1 MQLAN
6 LRNFKFSNFSFYQYF
21 FTAYIGLHVTFSILL
36 GNITAFAPDEG
47 LYKGIFSKLYS
58 EGFTSDVLGFS
69 GAWEPWLRLLY
80 LPAKLLTYIGF
91 SDLLAVRFFSIS
103 CSALATVLLIKMAKE
118 NGRDD
123 RVFKAAIVSIS
134 FIPTVFLWSSIGLRE
149 SFLYLEISAILY
161 FLSRTKDN
169 IDIRNLTGLA
179 ISVYSLSMTKNYIF
193 ILFLFAFVPTLFVF
207 SFIKRERFFT
217 HFLILIIA
225 VMPLAFNPELVP
237 AISSYFKGQVTKVDT
252 IEIGDINNDG
262 RCDSFEPCANSNGN
276 GNSNGDGNGNGNGNS
291 NGIEDA
297 ETAEYVATGGMT
309 VHALLGEL
317 KRDPNAIL
325 ARIASVLG
333 ITAKLEDISKSA
345 IVVATDKSVIENQK
359 KLSLQQAGLKKPLQ
373 VLKSSAKFLLIPFI
387 FIDNGSLF
395 LNIQS
400 IETPIWLFIYGLFFV
415 GFFQLV
421 RRQRE
426 FDYAVMV
433 ATLFALEFVAISALT
448 EINVGTALRHRSL
461 LLIPILVIWV
471 ARNKTVIKKT
481 N

>member
-6 LRNFKFSNFSFYQYF
+6 LRNFKFSNFTFYQYF

-58 EGFTSDVLGFS
+58 AGFTSDVLGFG
-69 GAWEPWLRLLY
+69 GAWEPWLRLIY
-80 LPAKLLTYIGF
+80 LPAKLLTYLGF
-91 SDLLAVRFFSIS
+91 SDLLAVRFLSIG
-103 CSALATVLLIKMAKE
+103 CSTLATFLLIKMAKE

-123 RVFKAAIVSIS
+123 RIFKAGIIAIS

-149 SFLYLEISAILY
+149 SFLFLEISAILY
-161 FLSRTKDN
+161 FLSRVKDE
-169 IDIRNLTGLA
+169 IDLRNLLGL
-179 ISVYSLSMTKNYIF
+179 ILSVYSLSMTKNYIF
-193 ILFLFAFVPTLFVF
+193 ILFLFAFIPTLLVF
-207 SFIKRERFFT
+207 SFIKRKRFVT
-217 HFLILIIA
+217 HILILSIA

-237 AISSYFKGQVTKVDT
+237 AISNYFKGQVAKLDT

-276 GNSNGDGNGNGNGNS
+276 GNGN
-291 NGIEDA
+291 EDV
-297 ETAEYVATGGMT
+297 ETVDYVATGGMT
-309 VHALLGEL
+309 VHALLDQL
-317 KRDPNAIL
+317 KGSPNTII
-325 ARIASVLG
+325 ARISSALG
-333 ITAKLEDISKSA
+333 ITAKLEAISKSA
-345 IVVATDKSVIENQK
+345 TVVETDDQVVENQK
-359 KLSLQQAGLKKPLQ
+359 KLSLQQAGLTKPLQ
-373 VLKSSAKFLLIPFI
+373 VLESSAKFLLIPFI

-400 IETPIWLFIYGLFFV
+400 LETPIWLFIYGLFFV
-415 GFFQLV
+415 GIYQLV
-421 RRQRE
+421 RRRRE
-426 FDYAVMV
+426 FDYAVMM

-471 ARNKTVIKKT
+471 ARKKKPST
-481 N
+481 T